1 MIFMLHFFKQDNDIN
16 WIKTLDGKYLRINDD
31 YSIEFTNEETYL
43 KVMIGKEFTLDGE
56 VVSYPGRIVISNLD
70 ETVYLNFYGAKSIT
84 LKLDKNSKIKLTV
97 DLYVTSFGFDG
108 GVSNIDLNGYK
119 LYVNGKVYSK

>member
-1 MIFMLHFFKQDNDIN
+1 MLHFFKQDNDIN

-43 KVMIGKEFTLDGE
+43 KVMIGKEFILDGE

-70 ETVYLNFYGAKSIT
+70 ETVYLNFYGAESIT
-84 LKLDKNSKIKLTV
+84 LKLDKNSKIKLTG
-97 DLYVTSFGFDG
+97 DSYVTSFGFDG
-108 GVSNIDLNGYK
+108 DVSNIDLNGYK

>member
-1 MIFMLHFFKQDNDIN
+1 MLHFFKQDNDIY

-43 KVMIGKEFTLDGE
+43 KVMIGKEFILDGE
-56 VVSYPGRIVISNLD
+56 VVSYPGRIIISNLD

-84 LKLDKNSKIKLTV
+84 LKLNKNSMIKLTG
-97 DLYVTSFGFDG
+97 DSYVTSFEFDKD
-108 GVSNIDLNGYK
+108 VSNIDLNGYK

>member
-1 MIFMLHFFKQDNDIN
+1 MLHFFKQDNDIN

-43 KVMIGKEFTLDGE
+43 KVMIGKEFILDGE

-70 ETVYLNFYGAKSIT
+70 ETVYLNFYGAESIT
-84 LKLDKNSKIKLTV
+84 LKLDKNSKIKLTG

>member
-1 MIFMLHFFKQDNDIN
+1 MLHFFKQDNDIY

-43 KVMIGKEFTLDGE
+43 KVMIGKEFILDGE

-70 ETVYLNFYGAKSIT
+70 ETVYLNFYEAESIT
-84 LKLDKNSKIKLTV
+84 LKLDKNSKIKLTG

>member
-84 LKLDKNSKIKLTV
+84 LKLDKNSKIKLTG
-97 DLYVTSFGFDG
+97 DSYVTSFENEGDT
-108 GVSNIDLNGYK
+108 SNIDLNGYK